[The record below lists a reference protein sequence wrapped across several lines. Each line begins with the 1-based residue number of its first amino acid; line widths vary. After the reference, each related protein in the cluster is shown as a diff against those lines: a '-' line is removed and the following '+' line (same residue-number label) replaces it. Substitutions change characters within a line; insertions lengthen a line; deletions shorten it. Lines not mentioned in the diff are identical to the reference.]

1 MISERKQLDGS
12 AAGMMLLLCAIW
24 GLHQV
29 AIKAAAPDIAP
40 IMQIA
45 LRSGLSALLVG
56 VVICCSRE
64 RFFLPDGTLLP
75 GIVIGVLFAVEF
87 IFVAEGLRFTSASH
101 MSVFLYTAPVFTA
114 LGLQWFLPA
123 ERLRPQQWSG
133 IAVAFVG
140 IALAF
145 MGGSISA
152 DFSLEM
158 LWGDVLGIL
167 AGVCWGACT
176 VTIRSTR
183 LSEAHPAKTLL
194 YQLVG
199 AFVLLLAYAVVSG
212 QSDKVSMTGIAWTSV
227 LFQGI
232 IVTFASYLVWFALLR
247 RYLASRLSV
256 FSFLSPLFGVAFG
269 VLLLHEPIDAWFA
282 IGALLVLAGITL
294 VSRPQKSCTRLDG
307 TPGNPIPAKEK
318 QAADEFL
325 SEEKKRNELP

>member
-1 MISERKQLDGS
+1 MMSERKHLDGY
-12 AAGMMLLLCAIW
+12 ATGMMLLLCTIW

-56 VVICCSRE
+56 IVIGCSRE
-64 RFFLPDGTLLP
+64 RFFRPDGTLAP
-75 GIVIGVLFAVEF
+75 GIIIGVLFSVEF
-87 IFVAEGLRFTSASH
+87 IFVAEGLRFTTASH
-101 MSVFLYTAPVFTA
+101 MSVFLYTAPIFTA

-123 ERLRPQQWSG
+123 ERLRSQQWTG
-133 IAVAFVG
+133 IAVAFAG

-145 MGGSISA
+145 TGGSIRTGL
-152 DFSLEM
+152 SLEM

-167 AGVCWGACT
+167 AGAGWGATTVIIRCT
-176 VTIRSTR
+176 G

-194 YQLVG
+194 YQLVA
-199 AFVLLLAYAVVSG
+199 AFVLLLVYAAVSG
-212 QSDKVSMTGIAWTSV
+212 QAGKVSMTGIAWASV

-232 IVTFASYLVWFALLR
+232 VVTFASYLAWFALLR

-269 VLLLHEPIDAWFA
+269 VLLLNEPIDAYFA

-294 VSRPQKSCTRLDG
+294 VSRPHKSRPHSDQTVKSSSHR
-307 TPGNPIPAKEK
+307 IRSEK
-318 QAADEFL
+318 AADET
-325 SEEKKRNELP
+325 